1 MRRPAR
7 LRSGK
12 VDRGF
17 AARGAPRGG
26 AGSRLRS
33 GEVEYHEGERSLLP
47 LARRPRRR
55 RHELR
60 CGRDRTLHGGSG
72 RRDPVGP
79 GSFQATF
86 LSYARRE
93 RKTAPTLPMY
103 VSCNVWAR
111 GETGPPATGTARPLA
126 VAPRSPSCNSS
137 FSARLAQHISPL
149 RSAARPTC
157 ERATHT
163 GQQHGLGFSHNQQVN
178 MNEMASSHDT
188 SNLSALRGARG
199 RVEARCAG
207 PRHHCTLPRTVSH
220 TWHLA
225 SRVLT
230 SLLGRKALH
239 AAQRMATRQM
249 TGMSHDVWLCAR
261 TGATPCGRY
270 KETHLPSNGCELAT
284 SRLLRAGGLRVH
296 VRQHEGRVVVA
307 QRLKGAAPIL
317 ARERGA

>member
-111 GETGPPATGTARPLA
+111 GETGPPATGTRRRPLA
-126 VAPRSPSCNSS
+126 RPRR
-137 FSARLAQHISPL
+137 A
-149 RSAARPTC
+149 TC
-157 ERATHT
+157 ERADHT